1 MLFIARTPA
10 AAKRSPISPSIATA
24 GRLRTSEWQ
33 PEKNLAQQCFLLQ
46 GRPRQRRDL
55 QSRPCIPSTNARDS
69 LLSFGKDYFFFKS
82 LPKSPPSTL
91 PVLEPE
97 LEAPPSNEPSTSP
110 ILPAPLLL
118 PKIDS
123 RYGAIE
129 AKMPET

>member
-1 MLFIARTPA
+1 MTLRSNAFYCKDARGS
-10 AAKRSPISPSIATA
+10 KEIS
-24 GRLRTSEWQ
+24 
-33 PEKNLAQQCFLLQ
+33 NLAQHSHRWPLADKRVATRKKSCA
-46 GRPRQRRDL
+46 
-55 QSRPCIPSTNARDS
+55 ARAFYCKDARGS